1 MADSP
6 VPLTEDYE
14 KDRQRHVRAFARRL
28 DSAVDQL
35 TWPDAA
41 RLALRDERLRALLRT
56 AKERSPWHANRLRHI
71 DPEQITGDD
80 LTEIPTMTKADLM
93 ENWDS
98 IVTDP
103 RLTLDLATAHLRRIE
118 ESGPAYLLDHYH
130 LVETSGTSGT
140 RAVFA
145 WDFPGWLEVRLADI
159 RSFAWLTRH
168 RGWAKENRWAYLMT
182 SLPTRMSRAGRVTF
196 EPPETYIEL
205 PVSLPLAET
214 VERLN
219 AFRPTFLLAYP
230 SLLHQ
235 LAQAA
240 DAGDLHIAPDALGV
254 AGEPLRPAV
263 AAAIEASFDAPLIDY
278 YASSESGTMAHTHP
292 GVEGL
297 YLVEENAVL
306 EPVDAA
312 YRPVP
317 AGVRSDRVLLTNVIN
332 QLLPLIRY
340 ELDDEITLLD
350 EPDPGPWT
358 GRRMAGPDA
367 GRGRLGHASFGYPG
381 GVEIP
386 VYTFRMALV
395 DHEQEIAEYQVRQTP
410 DGADIDV
417 RAANATAPDT
427 PDLEALRR
435 TVTELLRRPG
445 LDEPRVTVRR
455 VDHFPLSEHG
465 KFKRFV
471 PLAAGTAGTDEA
483 ATEAAGRDEAAQDA
497 AGTGETAADAA
508 GTGETAADAAGTGEA
523 APC

>member
-1 MADSP
+1 MADHPTPPTGDLSLAGDL
-6 VPLTEDYE
+6 PLTGDLPLAGDLPLTGDYE
-14 KDRQRHVRAFARRL
+14 KDRRRHVQAFASRL

-41 RLALRDERLRALLRT
+41 RRALRDERLRDLLRT
-56 AKERSPWHANRLRHI
+56 AKRHSPWHAERLRHI

-80 LTEIPTMTKADLM
+80 LGELPVMTKADLM
-93 ENWDS
+93 ENWDA

-103 RLTLDLATAHLRRIE
+103 RLTLDLATRHLRRVE
-118 ESGPAYLLDHYH
+118 ENGPAYLLDHYH

-140 RAVFA
+140 GAVFA

-205 PVSLPLAET
+205 PVSLPVAEII
-214 VERLN
+214 EQLN
-219 AFRPTFLLAYP
+219 AFRPTFVLAYP

-240 DAGDLHIAPDALGV
+240 DSGALTIAPDALGV

-292 GVEGL
+292 GVPGL
-297 YLVEENAVL
+297 YVVEENIVL
-306 EPVDAA
+306 EPVDSGH
-312 YRPVP
+312 RPVP
-317 AGVRSDRVLLTNVIN
+317 PGVRSDRVLLTNVIN
-332 QLLPLIRY
+332 RLLPLIRY

-350 EPDPGPWT
+350 EPNPGPWT
-358 GRRMAGPDA
+358 GRRLAGPDA
-367 GRGRLGHASFGYPG
+367 GRNRLGTTGFVYPG
-381 GVEIP
+381 GVEVP
-386 VYTFRMALV
+386 LYTFRMAFV
-395 DHEQEIAEYQVRQTP
+395 DYEHHVADYQVRQTP
-410 DGADIDV
+410 DGADISV
-417 RAANATAPDT
+417 RPVGPFDPTA
-427 PDLEALRR
+427 LHR
-435 TVTELLRRPG
+435 TVTEFLRRPE
-445 LDEPRVTVRR
+445 LPEPRVTIRL

-471 PLAAGTAGTDEA
+471 PLAPLPGKEGP
-483 ATEAAGRDEAAQDA
+483 R
-497 AGTGETAADAA
+497 
-508 GTGETAADAAGTGEA
+508 
-523 APC
+523 